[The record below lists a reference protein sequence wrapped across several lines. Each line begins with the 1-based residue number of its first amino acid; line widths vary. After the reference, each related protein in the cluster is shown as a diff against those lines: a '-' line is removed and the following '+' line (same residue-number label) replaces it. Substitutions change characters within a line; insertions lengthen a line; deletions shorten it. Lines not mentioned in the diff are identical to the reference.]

1 MKTKQPTKVPVPD
14 PRLRKTTFPV
24 AGYPETGIGMD
35 DVLVK
40 GKFMKGTPQKTYST
54 VRGAGAATRG
64 VKFLNKYI

>member
-1 MKTKQPTKVPVPD
+1 MTTKQPTKVPVPN
-14 PRLRKTTFPV
+14 T

-40 GKFMKGTPQKTYST
+40 GKFMKGTEKKTYST